1 MTEVHNSI
9 LRKITIKF
17 NENDYLDFLLES
29 NEHGLTPEEQIYKL
43 IDYYILV
50 RRRRAKV
57 KFHRK
62 TRIS

>member
-29 NEHGLTPEEQIYKL
+29 NEHGLTPE
-43 IDYYILV
+43 
-50 RRRRAKV
+50 
-57 KFHRK
+57 
-62 TRIS
+62 

>member
-1 MTEVHNSI
+1 MTQLSIFI

-17 NENDYLDFLLES
+17 NEDDYLDFLLES

-57 KFHRK
+57 KFYNN
-62 TRIS
+62 TRIN

>member
-17 NENDYLDFLLES
+17 SENDYLDFLLES

-57 KFHRK
+57 KFYNN
-62 TRIS
+62 TRID

>member
-1 MTEVHNSI
+1 

-57 KFHRK
+57 KFYNN

>member
-1 MTEVHNSI
+1 MTEAHNSI

-50 RRRRAKV
+50 RSRRDKV

-62 TRIS
+62 TRIC

>member
-1 MTEVHNSI
+1 MTYLSIFI

-17 NENDYLDFLLES
+17 NEDDYLDFLLES

-50 RRRRAKV
+50 RRRRAKA
-57 KFHRK
+57 KFYNN
-62 TRIS
+62 TRID

>member
-1 MTEVHNSI
+1 MTEAHNSI

-29 NEHGLTPEEQIYKL
+29 NEQGLTPEEQIYKL

-62 TRIS
+62 TRIC

>member
-1 MTEVHNSI
+1 MTWSPMSI

-29 NEHGLTPEEQIYKL
+29 NEYGLTPEEQIYKL

-62 TRIS
+62 TRIC

>member
-1 MTEVHNSI
+1 MTQLSIFI

-17 NENDYLDFLLES
+17 NEDDYLDFLLES

-57 KFHRK
+57 KFYNN
-62 TRIS
+62 TRID

>member
-1 MTEVHNSI
+1 MTQLPTSI
-9 LRKITIKF
+9 LRKITIKLTDD
-17 NENDYLDFLLES
+17 DYLDFLLES

-62 TRIS
+62 TRTC

>member
-62 TRIS
+62 TRIC

>member
-50 RRRRAKV
+50 RRRRSKV

-62 TRIS
+62 TRIC

>member
-1 MTEVHNSI
+1 

-50 RRRRAKV
+50 RRRRSKV
-57 KFHRK
+57 KFYNN
-62 TRIS
+62 TRID

>member
-62 TRIS
+62 TRTC

>member
-1 MTEVHNSI
+1 MTQLPTSI
-9 LRKITIKF
+9 LRKITIKLT
-17 NENDYLDFLLES
+17 EDDYLDFLLES

-57 KFHRK
+57 KFYNN
-62 TRIS
+62 TRID

>member
-1 MTEVHNSI
+1 MTQLSIFI

-17 NENDYLDFLLES
+17 NEDDYLDFLLES

-50 RRRRAKV
+50 RRRRAKA
-57 KFHRK
+57 KFYNN
-62 TRIS
+62 TRID

>member
-57 KFHRK
+57 KFHSK
-62 TRIS
+62 TRIC

>member
-1 MTEVHNSI
+1 MTEAHNSI

-62 TRIS
+62 TRIC

>member
-29 NEHGLTPEEQIYKL
+29 NEHGLTTEEQIYKL

-62 TRIS
+62 TRIC

>member
-1 MTEVHNSI
+1 MTQFSIFI

-43 IDYYILV
+43 IGYYILV

-57 KFHRK
+57 KFYNN
-62 TRIS
+62 TRID